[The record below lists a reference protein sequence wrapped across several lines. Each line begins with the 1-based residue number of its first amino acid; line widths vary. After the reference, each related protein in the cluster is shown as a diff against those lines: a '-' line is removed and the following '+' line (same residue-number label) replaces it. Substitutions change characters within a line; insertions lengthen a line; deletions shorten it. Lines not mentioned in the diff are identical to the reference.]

1 MDSARLGTPVRQS
14 PRRLDWAPLV
24 HLRDVGVVMVSD
36 TADVWHPFD
45 GSGLRDARALLTCLT
60 PQACGVS
67 DFS

>member
-36 TADVWHPFD
+36 TAGMRRV
-45 GSGLRDARALLTCLT
+45 
-60 PQACGVS
+60 
-67 DFS
+67 